1 VFNHLDEKQQPVYDV
16 LCRIELYPNTHTLFA
31 GSSHRENV
39 IAEFYD
45 HGEFYNWSPV
55 YLAAHLGV
63 VEADLK
69 KKFRSSLFAEV
80 RDPSLT
86 RLLLKDTLYIMDTE
100 FKSFNK
106 FSAREKKSDLNFD
119 RYGAPYRLCSPRNY
133 FKFLKLK
140 RGDVFSYPFN
150 ESETI
155 KLVSFRYHR
164 HNYPFKNDS
173 LITDSLIEQNTLNK
187 TEVNSLTDIFYNNF
201 YKRTSGIGSETMC
214 FFPRNAILFN

>member
-119 RYGAPYRLCSPRNY
+119 RYGAPYRLCSPQEL
-133 FKFLKLK
+133 FQIFETEK
-140 RGDVFSYPFN
+140 RGRFLFEYVKSSTDKFVSIYDVKDKKVIYRQYTPISYN
-150 ESETI
+150 LKSKDLAKI
-155 KLVSFRYHR
+155 
-164 HNYPFKNDS
+164 
-173 LITDSLIEQNTLNK
+173 LN
-187 TEVNSLTDIFYNNF
+187 
-201 YKRTSGIGSETMC
+201 
-214 FFPRNAILFN
+214 P